1 MGTCSNLN
9 YRNKAYQVHSHED
22 CSLHFSSFES
32 LSLTHYLILKMSNK
46 KVHTVTAT
54 GLQINLPL
62 SDEENDFALSTL
74 CSQYDYKMSFLKFT
88 Q

>member
-1 MGTCSNLN
+1 
-9 YRNKAYQVHSHED
+9 
-22 CSLHFSSFES
+22 
-32 LSLTHYLILKMSNK
+32 MSNK